1 MTERLHISMPQ
12 CEAAEGGAGRK
23 RTQQERAAGAWAMM
37 GARRDLVIAR
47 SSRSRSSGPRRGNRD
62 RTVTLTAPTGSEGW
76 RPLRLALAPPPV
88 C

>member
-47 SSRSRSSGPRRGNRD
+47 SFLVIARSRSSGPR
-62 RTVTLTAPTGSEGW
+62 
-76 RPLRLALAPPPV
+76 
-88 C
+88 